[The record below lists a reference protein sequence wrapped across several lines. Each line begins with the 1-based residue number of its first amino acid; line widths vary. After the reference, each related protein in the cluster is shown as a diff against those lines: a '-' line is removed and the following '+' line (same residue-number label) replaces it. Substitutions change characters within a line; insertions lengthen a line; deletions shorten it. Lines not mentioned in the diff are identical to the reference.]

1 MTLTEI
7 MKACEVENE
16 ILKGEPIEE
25 PFDAGDS
32 IEYETVTRFPSAT
45 QLATNLSTTNNLI
58 KKLALHVK
66 QLRLDL
72 NTREMCGGEK

>member
-7 MKACEVENE
+7 MKACEVENDL
-16 ILKGEPIEE
+16 LKGELIEE
-25 PFDAGDS
+25 PFDAGDN
-32 IEYETVTRFPSAT
+32 IEYETITRSPSAA
-45 QLATNLSTTNNLI
+45 QLATNLATTNNLI

-72 NTREMCGGEK
+72 ESREMCGNA